1 MARSGGLGLS
11 SSVGLEVGAAGDR
24 ASPRGRTERAGRGAP
39 HPPRSD
45 RPAPRRTPAR
55 GLPRAGS
62 RPRPGPSGALPPSSS
77 PRRGGRN
84 AAGGPGGGPAPRR
97 PGRGGPRPRPPPRL
111 LPRSRAPSA
120 SAAPGTPLYRPRAPA
135 ALLPEPFSSHPL
147 LLVVPVPIFPP
158 QLLSP
163 APLCSPPF
171 FPLLPRAPG
180 SQPPPNPPL
189 PCCPPSFLLPPRF
202 LFPACGAPTRLLW
215 WRPLLLA
222 AWRELPWGPG
232 DGAVALPQALSPLP
246 LGAQEQSAPCL
257 ISGLRSETF
266 RRPGPGGL
274 RLPRICL
281 PPTSIDTT
289 PGVGVTAA
297 LLSYLPAPPKITRAL
312 PVPTPNPEVS
322 LGPGDGQMAV
332 FNRTVP
338 FCWGPKQRPGQFT

>member
-77 PRRGGRN
+77 PQGRN

-180 SQPPPNPPL
+180 SSPHPTL
-189 PCCPPSFLLPPRF
+189 PSPAALPPSSSLLGSSSRLVELPRGCYGGARCCS
-202 LFPACGAPTRLLW
+202 LPGGSCPGAPGTEQWLCPRLCRLYPSGPRNKA
-215 WRPLLLA
+215 RPA
-222 AWRELPWGPG
+222 SSRDCAVRPS
-232 DGAVALPQALSPLP
+232 GA
-246 LGAQEQSAPCL
+246 
-257 ISGLRSETF
+257 
-266 RRPGPGGL
+266 
-274 RLPRICL
+274 
-281 PPTSIDTT
+281 
-289 PGVGVTAA
+289 
-297 LLSYLPAPPKITRAL
+297 
-312 PVPTPNPEVS
+312 
-322 LGPGDGQMAV
+322 LGPEA
-332 FNRTVP
+332 
-338 FCWGPKQRPGQFT
+338 